1 MDALL
6 VTLLC
11 LLGYAYAGYPLLA
24 FALARVAA
32 RPHRRETIEPTVSLV
47 IVAYNEERDIAA
59 KLENALALD
68 YSGDKLEIVVASDGS
83 ADRTDEI
90 VRGFADR
97 GVKLFRADEH
107 PGKAGTTNRVAETLT
122 GDILVFSD
130 ATGAYTPGALRA
142 LVRNFADPTVGAV
155 TGRVTYRYG
164 DSTVAEGF
172 RAYQR
177 LVVFARSAE
186 SEWGTE
192 TSTSGSISALRSSL
206 FRPIPPH
213 LDFDFCH
220 PLHVAMAG
228 LRTVYEADAISEEE
242 AREHSGSEFAAR
254 VRMAM
259 LAYSFV
265 PYLFANLGRVR
276 SPLYLFQI
284 LSHKLMRW
292 LAPVLLVTLLTV
304 SGLAAPTSTFA
315 GLLLLAQLVFYG
327 CAVLAYLT
335 QARIPRPAARLL
347 GPPLFFTTIHLA
359 FLVGLLRTLR
369 GRRLTTW
376 SPDRS

>member
-1 MDALL
+1 
-6 VTLLC
+6 
-11 LLGYAYAGYPLLA
+11 
-24 FALARVAA
+24 
-32 RPHRRETIEPTVSLV
+32 
-47 IVAYNEERDIAA
+47 
-59 KLENALALD
+59 
-68 YSGDKLEIVVASDGS
+68 
-83 ADRTDEI
+83 
-90 VRGFADR
+90 
-97 GVKLFRADEH
+97 
-107 PGKAGTTNRVAETLT
+107 
-122 GDILVFSD
+122 
-130 ATGAYTPGALRA
+130 
-142 LVRNFADPTVGAV
+142 
-155 TGRVTYRYG
+155 
-164 DSTVAEGF
+164 
-172 RAYQR
+172 
-177 LVVFARSAE
+177 
-186 SEWGTE
+186 
-192 TSTSGSISALRSSL
+192 
-206 FRPIPPH
+206 
-213 LDFDFCH
+213 
-220 PLHVAMAG
+220 
-228 LRTVYEADAISEEE
+228 
-242 AREHSGSEFAAR
+242 

-335 QARIPRPAARLL
+335 QARISRPAARLL